1 MGEKSANKRL
11 MILEKARDIFS
22 KQGYSRTTMNDVV
35 SACEISRGG
44 VYLYFDNIKDLFEA
58 VMNYEYDN
66 QEDLSEKIPEDASF
80 ADVLA
85 LIVKEKKKEIL
96 GKKNNLST
104 AIYEYYFENKIA
116 GKKNLLKNDFDST
129 LYVLEQVIQGGIDAG
144 EFYDIDAH
152 RAASNLMYVFEGLKI
167 SARTRNISE
176 SVVDEEIMYV
186 MQGIIAED

>member
-129 LYVLEQVIQGGIDAG
+129 LYVLEQVVQGGIDAG

>member
-129 LYVLEQVIQGGIDAG
+129 LYVLEQVVQGGIDAG

-167 SARTRNISE
+167 SARTRSISE

>member
-11 MILEKARDIFS
+11 MILEKAKDIFS
-22 KQGYSRTTMNDVV
+22 KQGYAKTTMNDVV
-35 SACEISRGG
+35 NACEISRGG

-85 LIVKEKKKEIL
+85 IIVKEKKKEIL

>member
-11 MILEKARDIFS
+11 MILEKAKDIFS
-22 KQGYSRTTMNDVV
+22 KQGYAKTTMNDVV
-35 SACEISRGG
+35 NACEISRGG